1 MKNKDSSIKN
11 DYRQNMSRWTIIFK
25 ALANINRLKII
36 RILSNGQKIN
46 VGDIALELKI
56 SLTATSNHLIM
67 LQKLGVLEAEGR
79 AGHVFYYLNPE
90 APRDFSAALKLFL
103 H

>member
-1 MKNKDSSIKN
+1 
-11 DYRQNMSRWTIIFK
+11 MSRWTIIFK

-36 RILSNGQKIN
+36 KLLANGQKIN
-46 VGDIALELKI
+46 VGDIAAELKI
-56 SLTATSNHLIM
+56 SFTATSNHLIM
-67 LQKLGVLEAEGR
+67 LQKLEVLETEGM

-90 APRDFSAALKLFL
+90 VPRDFWAALKLFL